1 MVEQGHLGHVPPP
14 PADAE
19 PTLGALLQRLS
30 QRASDTQAVV
40 ACAAG
45 TVLAAVV
52 LLFAPSWWRLSL
64 AGTVIAAF
72 GAWIVLERGASA
84 GAWRP
89 VVQRLAVIA
98 GAVSAFGLALSLLT
112 RALGTWIS

>member
-1 MVEQGHLGHVPPP
+1 MVEQGLDHAPPP
-14 PADAE
+14 PTPAE

-45 TVLAAVV
+45 TVLAAAV
-52 LLFAPSWWRLSL
+52 LLLAPSWWRVSL
-64 AGTVIAAF
+64 AGTALAAF
-72 GAWIVLERGASA
+72 GAWIVLERGGSG

-89 VVQRLAVIA
+89 IAQRLAVIA
-98 GAVSAFGLALSLLT
+98 GAASAFALALSLLT
-112 RALGTWIS
+112 RTLGIWIS